1 MQDNNLPSLS
11 AALINDDVVD
21 KPVRLL
27 CEAGFYTASL
37 SLMNSMLGAGILAY
51 PYAYMSSGTLVGT
64 ILALTIGCLSFMAI
78 NVIFKLMA
86 IATASDESLE
96 VEPLK
101 VYRDITPP
109 DQQDATIDA
118 SHAAARTRASGEARP
133 RATVARSTKPMP
145 SSVWRLWTARMG
157 L

>member
-1 MQDNNLPSLS
+1 MDSTNLPGLT
-11 AALINDDVVD
+11 AALINDDISPD

-27 CEAGFYTASL
+27 CEAGFYTAAL

-86 IATASDESLE
+86 IATASDESIRGYGDL
-96 VEPLK
+96 VGAAFGRRYRIAVDGLLVVYAYGACVGCAPL
-101 VYRDITPP
+101 P
-109 DQQDATIDA
+109 
-118 SHAAARTRASGEARP
+118 S
-133 RATVARSTKPMP
+133 P
-145 SSVWRLWTARMG
+145 SSPPLVSPWAQS
-157 L
+157 